1 MRRVEIVDA
10 IKQIRKALDESKL
23 QEALL
28 TYVKR
33 ATGKETPKEPIE
45 GLLQSLKSYSIRA
58 NDFSLAARELS
69 DIFSLTRFEDPA
81 YWASLVVAQGRMSVS
96 RSLEIINFAAR
107 FLPKVAAMIQQEHLQ
122 AVTESSENETKSFA
136 DKGLLSIVVIED
148 KNRFSS
154 PTRLIEVLQSVSDLY
169 EACAIRQGMSAND
182 LSVIACDSG
191 SDKSFDFL
199 GAAKV
204 IECVKEIILSLWDRI
219 VFFREKQLSQRIDLI
234 SEALPIIEQIGNLE
248 RENKLG
254 REQAEILRRKILG
267 GVSKFIESGA
277 MIPEI
282 EDRTHFNPRSLM
294 APEPK
299 LLVGAQED
307 ASQGVVQNED
317 YGGESHRDEDAST
330 ESTVEDIDDY
340 ED

>member
-1 MRRVEIVDA
+1 M
-10 IKQIRKALDESKL
+10 
-23 QEALL
+23 
-28 TYVKR
+28 KR
-33 ATGKETPKEPIE
+33 TTAKETPKEPIE
-45 GLLQSLKSYSIRA
+45 SLLRALKSYSIRA
-58 NDFSLAARELS
+58 HNFSPVARELS

-81 YWASLVVAQGRMSVS
+81 YWANLVATQGRMSVS
-96 RSLEIINFAAR
+96 RSLDVINFATR
-107 FLPKVAAMIQQEHLQ
+107 FLPKIADMIQQEPLR
-122 AVTESSENETKSFA
+122 VITESSKNEDKIFA
-136 DKGLLSIVVIED
+136 DKRVLSIIVIED

-169 EACAIRQGMSAND
+169 EACAIKLEMSAND

-234 SEALPIIEQIGNLE
+234 AEALPVIDQIGNLE

-282 EDRTHFNPRSLM
+282 EGRTHFNPRSLM

-299 LLVGAQED
+299 LLVGTQED
-307 ASQGVVQNED
+307 DSQGVVQNED
-317 YGGESHRDEDAST
+317 YRGENYRDGDDST
-330 ESTVEDIDDY
+330 ENIIEDIDDY